1 MSAAR
6 PPQRTRFRP
15 ERMLPVAC
23 IVAAAALLAS
33 ELTTTFH
40 FVPTGGE
47 AECSQQAADRHS
59 LALGV
64 IALFAIGA
72 VVVAVMGASRPAA
85 ISVAIAG
92 LAALAMFL
100 IVDLPDANS
109 TGTLG
114 EACAQLPYS
123 LEAKAEPQAGFWLE
137 LAGALALTF
146 CGALLA
152 TLTPAQLAG
161 LRPRRGGTEER
172 D

>member
-1 MSAAR
+1 
-6 PPQRTRFRP
+6 
-15 ERMLPVAC
+15 MLPVAC
-23 IVAAAALLAS
+23 IVAATVLVAS
-33 ELTTTFH
+33 EFTTTFH

-47 AECSQQAADRHS
+47 AECSQQASDRHS

-64 IALFAIGA
+64 IGLFAIGA
-72 VVVAVMGASRPAA
+72 VLVAVLGASRPAA

-92 LAALAMFL
+92 LAALAVFG

-114 EACAQLPYS
+114 DACAQLPFS

-146 CGALLA
+146 CGAILA

-161 LRPRRGGTEER
+161 LRPRRRGGTDER
-172 D
+172 N

>member
-1 MSAAR
+1 
-6 PPQRTRFRP
+6 
-15 ERMLPVAC
+15 MLPVAC
-23 IVAAAALLAS
+23 IVAATVLVAS
-33 ELTTTFH
+33 EFTTTFH

-47 AECSQQAADRHS
+47 AECSQQASDRHS

-64 IALFAIGA
+64 IGLFAIGA
-72 VVVAVMGASRPAA
+72 VLVAVLGASRPAA

-92 LAALAMFL
+92 LAALAVFG

-114 EACAQLPYS
+114 DACAQLPFS

-146 CGALLA
+146 CGAILA

-161 LRPRRGGTEER
+161 LRPRRR
-172 D
+172 